1 MKNASTHVKM
11 HQYMFKMPHGANTNT
26 NIANGT
32 QPNQNF
38 ERNFHKFKNPNP
50 VFENPQ
56 FLKP

>member
-1 MKNASTHVKM
+1 
-11 HQYMFKMPHGANTNT
+11 MFRMPHEANIDT

-38 ERNFHKFKNPNP
+38 EKIFHKNKNPNP

-56 FLKP
+56 FLKS